1 MFEIIKGHDPSSY
14 FWIMPVKVIDTTQK
28 IYNSEDVDEMQKC
41 EISIEEDDVEV
52 FLYHFLKKHFDETLP
67 ENQSRYDADGFEWNL
82 TYNFY
87 TFDSIKEIIMDIK
100 VLIKK
105 LMLDYNN
112 PNLDII
118 SYEYDWLVDILQGE
132 LRSRVNPLPEEQ
144 KIKDR
149 IEKSIEAYYKFIF
162 CLEDMMGK
170 GNEEGYNLISFM
182 GP

>member
-14 FWIMPVKVIDTTQK
+14 FGIMPVKIIDKTRNTDLSDN
-28 IYNSEDVDEMQKC
+28 IDEMRKC
-41 EISIEEDDVEV
+41 EISIEEDDVEM

-67 ENQSRYDADGFEWNL
+67 ENQARRDVAGFEWYL

-87 TFDSIKEIIMDIK
+87 TFDAIKEIIMDIK

-118 SYEYDWLVDILQGE
+118 SHEYDWLVDILRGKF
-132 LRSRVNPLPEEQ
+132 RSRVNPLPEEQ
-144 KIKDR
+144 EIKDR
-149 IEKSIEAYYKFIF
+149 IEKLIEAYYKFIF
-162 CLEDMMGK
+162 YLEDMMEK